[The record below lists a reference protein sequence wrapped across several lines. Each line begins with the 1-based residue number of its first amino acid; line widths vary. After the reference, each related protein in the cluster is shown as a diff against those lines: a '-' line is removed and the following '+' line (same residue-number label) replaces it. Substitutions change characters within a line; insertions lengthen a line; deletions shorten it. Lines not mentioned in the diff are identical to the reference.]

1 MKTYRVVIPV
11 NIKPSPSRNEISAA
25 NLLTKYFKTDVE
37 FIVRSN
43 HRTPDFLITGIAWEL
58 KSPTGNGKRNIQHQL
73 QAGIKQSSN
82 IIFDARRSKIH
93 ITKIK
98 HTLNYQFR
106 ITKGL
111 QRILLIDKSKRV
123 IELTK

>member
-43 HRTPDFLITGIAWEL
+43 HRTPDFLITGIAWV
-58 KSPTGNGKRNIQHQL
+58 
-73 QAGIKQSSN
+73 SSYH
-82 IIFDARRSKIH
+82 FLGH
-93 ITKIK
+93 LVF
-98 HTLNYQFR
+98 HF
-106 ITKGL
+106 
-111 QRILLIDKSKRV
+111 
-123 IELTK
+123 